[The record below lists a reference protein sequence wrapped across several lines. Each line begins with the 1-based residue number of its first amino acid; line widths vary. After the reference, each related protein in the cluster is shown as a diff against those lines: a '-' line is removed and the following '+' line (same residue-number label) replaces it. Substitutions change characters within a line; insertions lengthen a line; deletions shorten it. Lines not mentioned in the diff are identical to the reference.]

1 MPKLKLPKPGTRFEG
16 GFFAG
21 RFFIGDQPHA
31 LIVAPKAKGQIA
43 PMRWNSSTTS
53 VAGATSYCDGLA
65 NTKAMA
71 KAGSELAA
79 KMLALRIG
87 GFDDWH
93 LPSRLQLLLAY
104 HELATVKAFAEGAKE
119 AFDRNWYW
127 SSTQHAE
134 YAGYAWGQDFGDGL
148 QDCGHEGYEFR
159 ARAVRTIKL

>member
-1 MPKLKLPKPGTRFEG
+1 MKTPKLPKPGTKFEG

-31 LIVAPKAKGQIA
+31 LIVAPKAEGQIA
-43 PMRWNSSTTS
+43 PVRWNDSPKIVT
-53 VAGATSYCDGLA
+53 GATSYCDGLA

-71 KAGSELAA
+71 KAGSELAR
-79 KMLALRIG
+79 KMLALRID

-93 LPSRLQLLLAY
+93 LPSRLQLLMAY
-104 HELATVKAFAEGAKE
+104 HELAAVRAFAEGAKE

-134 YAGYAWGQDFGDGL
+134 LAVYAWYQLFGDGL
-148 QDCGHEGYEFR
+148 QYYWSKGYGSR